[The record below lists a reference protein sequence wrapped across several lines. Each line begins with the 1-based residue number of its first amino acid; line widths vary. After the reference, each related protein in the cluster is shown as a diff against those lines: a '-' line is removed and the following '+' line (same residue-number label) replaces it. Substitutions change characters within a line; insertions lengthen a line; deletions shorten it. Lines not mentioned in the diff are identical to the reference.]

1 MDPKKEQKS
10 LIAEPLPVNLSDIA
24 KIVHRDYSMVGP
36 DKVLTSI
43 VEIDE
48 MVAKVQDILAPFV
61 KHMQDQREALMKR
74 AQDEGITKDAGA
86 ILIEIPGKQMR
97 NEISDIEAFRCRFND
112 EYEVIRQ
119 VQEKDID
126 EKHKKQ
132 IREIEES
139 KIPLTLADKYV
150 GKDKVTE
157 FVGFKPTVITYE
169 VRRR

>member
-1 MDPKKEQKS
+1 
-10 LIAEPLPVNLSDIA
+10 
-24 KIVHRDYSMVGP
+24 
-36 DKVLTSI
+36 
-43 VEIDE
+43 
-48 MVAKVQDILAPFV
+48 
-61 KHMQDQREALMKR
+61 
-74 AQDEGITKDAGA
+74 
-86 ILIEIPGKQMR
+86 
-97 NEISDIEAFRCRFND
+97 
-112 EYEVIRQ
+112 

>member
-24 KIVHRDYSMVGP
+24 KIVPNDYSMVGP

-48 MVAKVQDILAPFV
+48 MVEKVQEILAPFV

-74 AQDEGITKDAGA
+74 AQDEGIKENKDA

-97 NEISDIEAFRCRFND
+97 NEIADIEAFRCRFND

-126 EKHKKQ
+126 EKHKKAM
-132 IREIEES
+132 REIEES